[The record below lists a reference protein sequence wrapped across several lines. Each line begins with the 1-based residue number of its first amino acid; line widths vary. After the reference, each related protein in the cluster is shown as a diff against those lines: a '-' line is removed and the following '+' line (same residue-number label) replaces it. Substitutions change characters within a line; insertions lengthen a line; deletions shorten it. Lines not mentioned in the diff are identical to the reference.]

1 LGILEHG
8 LPPLPSPLVPEQGAA
23 VAAWRGDRH
32 GCVLFTRVINDG
44 MDGDA
49 DVAVVERAEDGSWG
63 ALAWGGCP
71 WPDETFTRPRDGAVT
86 WVEVATHETGLRFH
100 SRDLRI
106 AIARG
111 ETPDDVDFG
120 GEPEIVRMAAAGE
133 FGPDRLARQ
142 RAEWAAFDA
151 LVASGLTIA
160 DFRWVLGIAPERVAA
175 IEVERAGERLR
186 LPIDSPVGA
195 FVIGI
200 EGPGQATMQPLDADD
215 RPVGPSEW
223 A

>member
-1 LGILEHG
+1 VSYDARAEVLGILEHG

-44 MDGDA
+44 MDDDA
-49 DVAVVERAEDGSWG
+49 DVAVVERAEDGSW
-63 ALAWGGCP
+63 
-71 WPDETFTRPRDGAVT
+71 V
-86 WVEVATHETGLRFH
+86 
-100 SRDLRI
+100 RI
-106 AIARG
+106 AG
-111 ETPDDVDFG
+111 G
-120 GEPEIVRMAAAGE
+120 GE
-133 FGPDRLARQ
+133 FDPDRLARQ
-142 RAEWAAFDA
+142 RPEWAAFDA

-200 EGPGQATMQPLDADD
+200 EGPGQATLQPLDADD